1 MFPLLALLFLVGP
14 IAELAVIIAVGRE
27 VGVVPTVAGLV
38 VAGLVGAWL
47 AKREGVAAWR
57 RLNDALAAG
66 RMPTEEIADGAM
78 ILLAGALMAAPGFI
92 GDALG
97 LILLIPPLRAAIRRV
112 VLPAVMRL
120 AERRAR
126 RAAHDAA
133 RRAVGYSMPGQPGRG
148 PEPDPGGGPWVI
160 DGESHTRESTR
171 VSWGQ
176 PESPRPRAPQP
187 SGPEDRPGA

>member
-97 LILLIPPLRAAIRRV
+97 LVLLIPPLRAAIRRV

-126 RAAHDAA
+126 RAAEESV
-133 RRAVGYSMPGQPGRG
+133 RRAVGYHMPGRPGG
-148 PEPDPGGGPWVI
+148 EPGGGGPWVI
-160 DGESHTRESTR
+160 EGESHTRESTR
-171 VSWGQ
+171 VSWGE
-176 PESPRPRAPQP
+176 PESPP
-187 SGPEDRPGA
+187 SRSPRPGAPHEERPGA

>member
-97 LILLIPPLRAAIRRV
+97 LVLLIPPLRAAIRRV

-133 RRAVGYSMPGQPGRG
+133 RRAVGYHLPGQPGGG
-148 PEPDPGGGPWVI
+148 PEPRGGPWVI
-160 DGESHTRESTR
+160 DAESHTRESTR
-171 VSWGQ
+171 VSWGR
-176 PESPRPRAPQP
+176 PETSTSRAPQP
-187 SGPEDRPGA
+187 RGPKEDRPGA